1 MNPKLIS
8 DPKIITEKDKRDTG
22 EKNRYTNVRSSSVT
36 ATSKSDKERAATINT
51 VVKAL
56 KFYSPATTTRGAVHF
71 LPNGSNANGSE
82 DSIDASAVTQIF
94 DNNWDPILKPSC
106 GKMRDK
112 VINVAFSYTK
122 LIP

>member
-1 MNPKLIS
+1 MNSKLIS
-8 DPKIITEKDKRDTG
+8 NPKIITEKDKRDTG

-36 ATSKSDKERAATINT
+36 ATSKYDKQRAETINT

-56 KFYSPATTTRGAVHF
+56 KFYSPAPIRRGAGHF
-71 LPNGSNANGSE
+71 LANGKNANGSE